1 MKMYSE
7 GMAVMVPRYPLSF
20 WSGRP
25 QLGDW
30 WEVGLIICVF
40 EDDNLL
46 VYTGSL
52 ENKLIHSDLI
62 RRME

>member
-1 MKMYSE
+1 MSWFRE

-20 WSGRP
+20 WSGQPR
-25 QLGDW
+25 LGDW

-40 EDDNLL
+40 EDSNLL